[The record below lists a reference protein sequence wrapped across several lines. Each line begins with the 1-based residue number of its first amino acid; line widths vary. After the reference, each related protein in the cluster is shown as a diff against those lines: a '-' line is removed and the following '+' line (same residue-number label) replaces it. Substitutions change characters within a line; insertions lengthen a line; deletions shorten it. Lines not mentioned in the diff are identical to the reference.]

1 MTICD
6 QVQLWTTVDV
16 GTSWKDGTT
25 CTGTQSNRLRTGR
38 PIWRPG
44 PQGEDGEAVK
54 FRLERDVLADAV
66 AWTARTLP
74 NRPTVPVLAGLR
86 IDVGDGAVTFSS
98 FDYEVSGR
106 VTVDGEVADPGTALV
121 SGRLLADIARSLPAR
136 PVDVTSDGTKVVIT
150 CGSARFTLQTLPVD
164 EYPELP
170 ALPDT
175 SGTVDGSVF
184 AEAVSQVAVAAGRDD
199 MLPTLTGIRLE
210 IEGEAVTLAATDRYR
225 LAVREFSWHPQ
236 RPEVSAIALVPART
250 LVDTAKTLGAEGDV
264 NIALGES
271 LIGFSAGG
279 RRTTSRLIDGEWVP
293 NYRRLFPAQTVT
305 VARVEMAALVE
316 SVKRVSLVAE
326 RNTPIRLTFE
336 DGQVVLEAGSGEDA
350 QASEALSASVD
361 GPAIATGF
369 NPGYLLD
376 GLQAIEA
383 AFAHLSFT
391 EALKP
396 AVIQGAQNA
405 DDDPMPGYRYLAMP
419 IRLSS

>member
-1 MTICD
+1 MSTRA
-6 QVQLWTTVDV
+6 
-16 GTSWKDGTT
+16 KDG
-25 CTGTQSNRLRTGR
+25 
-38 PIWRPG
+38 
-44 PQGEDGEAVK
+44 DAVK

-86 IDVGDGAVTFSS
+86 LDVADGAVTFSS

-106 VTVDGEVADPGTALV
+106 VTVDGEVADPGTVLV
-121 SGRLLADIARSLPAR
+121 SGRLLADIARSLPPR
-136 PVDVTSDGTKVVIT
+136 PVDMAADGSKVVIT
-150 CGSARFTLQTLPVD
+150 CGSARFTLQTLPVE

-170 ALPDT
+170 ALPET
-175 SGTVDGSVF
+175 SGTVDGALL

-199 MLPTLTGIRLE
+199 MLPTLTGIRVE
-210 IEGEAVTLAATDRYR
+210 IEGESVTLAATDRYR
-225 LAVREFSWHPQ
+225 LAVREFTWRPQ

-250 LVDTAKTLGAEGDV
+250 LVDTAKTLGTEGEV
-264 NIALGES
+264 NLALAGTANDS
-271 LIGFSAGG
+271 LIGLSAGG

-293 NYRRLFPAQTVT
+293 NYRRLFPAQAVT
-305 VARVEMAALVE
+305 VARIEMAALVE

-326 RNTPIRLTFE
+326 RNTPIRLNFD

-350 QASEALSASVD
+350 QASEALPGTID

-376 GLQAIEA
+376 GLQAVDA

-391 EALKP
+391 EPLKP
-396 AVIQGAQNA
+396 AVIQGATGA
-405 DDDPMPGYRYLAMP
+405 DDDPIPGYRYLAMP

>member
-1 MTICD
+1 MCPD
-6 QVQLWTTVDV
+6 LR
-16 GTSWKDGTT
+16 GTARDIDGKAGSA
-25 CTGTQSNRLRTGR
+25 CA
-38 PIWRPG
+38 
-44 PQGEDGEAVK
+44 EDGDAVK

-86 IDVGDGAVTFSS
+86 IDATDGAVTFSS

-106 VTVDGEVADPGTALV
+106 VTVGAEVADPGTVLV
-121 SGRLLADIARSLPAR
+121 SGRLLADIGRSLPDR
-136 PVDVTSDGTKVVIT
+136 PVDLTSDGTKVVIT

-170 ALPDT
+170 ELPDS
-175 SGTVDGSVF
+175 SGTVDGALL

-199 MLPTLTGIRLE
+199 MLPTLTGIRIE
-210 IEGEAVTLAATDRYR
+210 IEGETVTLAATDRYR
-225 LAVREFSWHPQ
+225 LAVRELTWRPL

-250 LVDTAKTLGAEGDV
+250 LVDTAKTLGTESEV
-264 NIALGES
+264 TIALAGSANDS
-271 LIGFSAGG
+271 LIGLAASG

-293 NYRRLFPAQTVT
+293 NYRRLFPAETAT
-305 VARVEMAALVE
+305 VARVEMAALTE
-316 SVKRVSLVAE
+316 AVKRVALVAE

-350 QASEALSASVD
+350 QASEALPGSVD

-376 GLQAIEA
+376 GLQAVDA
-383 AFAHLSFT
+383 PFAHLSFT
-391 EALKP
+391 EPLKP
-396 AVIQGAQNA
+396 AVIQGAETA
-405 DDDPMPGYRYLAMP
+405 DADPIPGYRYLAMP

>member
-1 MTICD
+1 M
-6 QVQLWTTVDV
+6 
-16 GTSWKDGTT
+16 
-25 CTGTQSNRLRTGR
+25 
-38 PIWRPG
+38 
-44 PQGEDGEAVK
+44 K

-86 IDVGDGAVTFSS
+86 VDAGDGAVTFSS

-106 VTVDGEVADPGTALV
+106 VTVDGEVADPGTVLI
-121 SGRLLADIARSLPAR
+121 SGRLVADIARSLPPR

-150 CGSARFTLQTLPVD
+150 CGSARFTLQTLPVE

-170 ALPDT
+170 SLPET
-175 SGTVDGSVF
+175 SGTVDGAIF

-210 IEGEAVTLAATDRYR
+210 IEGEAITLAATDRYR

-236 RPEVSAIALVPART
+236 RPEISAIALVPART
-250 LVDTAKTLGAEGDV
+250 LVDTAKTLGPEGEV
-264 NIALGES
+264 TIALAGTANDS
-271 LIGFSAGG
+271 LIGLSGGG

-293 NYRRLFPAQTVT
+293 NYRRLFPAQTST
-305 VARVEMAALVE
+305 VAWVEMATLVE

-326 RNTPIRLTFE
+326 RNTPIRLNFE
-336 DGQVVLEAGSGEDA
+336 DGQIVLEAGSGEDA
-350 QASEALSASVD
+350 QASEALQASID

-383 AFAHLSFT
+383 PFAHLSFT

-396 AVIQGAQNA
+396 AVIQGAQDA
-405 DDDPMPGYRYLAMP
+405 DNDPMPGYRYLAMP

>member
-1 MTICD
+1 M
-6 QVQLWTTVDV
+6 
-16 GTSWKDGTT
+16 
-25 CTGTQSNRLRTGR
+25 
-38 PIWRPG
+38 
-44 PQGEDGEAVK
+44 K

-86 IDVGDGAVTFSS
+86 VDAGDGAVTFSS

-106 VTVDGEVADPGTALV
+106 VTVDGEVADPGTVLI
-121 SGRLLADIARSLPAR
+121 SGRLVADIARSLPPR

-150 CGSARFTLQTLPVD
+150 CGSARFTLQTLPVE

-170 ALPDT
+170 SLPET
-175 SGTVDGSVF
+175 SGTVDGAIF
-184 AEAVSQVAVAAGRDD
+184 ADAVSQVAVAAGRDD

-210 IEGEAVTLAATDRYR
+210 IEGEAITLAATDRYR

-236 RPEVSAIALVPART
+236 RPEISAIALVPART
-250 LVDTAKTLGAEGDV
+250 LVDTAKTLGPEGEV
-264 NIALGES
+264 TIALAGTANDS
-271 LIGFSAGG
+271 LIGLSGGG

-293 NYRRLFPAQTVT
+293 NYRRLFPAQTST
-305 VARVEMAALVE
+305 VARVEMATLVE

-350 QASEALSASVD
+350 QASEALQASID

-383 AFAHLSFT
+383 PFAHLSFT

-396 AVIQGAQNA
+396 AVIQGAQDA
-405 DDDPMPGYRYLAMP
+405 DNDPMPGYRYLAMP

>member
-1 MTICD
+1 
-6 QVQLWTTVDV
+6 V
-16 GTSWKDGTT
+16 
-25 CTGTQSNRLRTGR
+25 
-38 PIWRPG
+38 
-44 PQGEDGEAVK
+44 EDGEAVK

-86 IDVGDGAVTFSS
+86 VDAGDGAVTFSS

-106 VTVDGEVADPGTALV
+106 VTVDGEVTDPGTVLI
-121 SGRLLADIARSLPAR
+121 SGRLVADIARSLPPR
-136 PVDVTSDGTKVVIT
+136 PVDVTSDGSKVVIT
-150 CGSARFTLQTLPVD
+150 CGSVRFTLQTLPVE

-170 ALPDT
+170 SLPET
-175 SGTVDGSVF
+175 SGTVDGAVF
-184 AEAVSQVAVAAGRDD
+184 AEAVGQVAVAAGRDD

-225 LAVREFSWHPQ
+225 LAVREFSWQPQ
-236 RPEVSAIALVPART
+236 RPEISAIALVPART
-250 LVDTAKTLGAEGDV
+250 LVDTAKTLGPEGEV
-264 NIALGES
+264 TIALAGTANDS
-271 LIGFSAGG
+271 LIGLSGGG

-293 NYRRLFPAQTVT
+293 NYRRLFPAQTST
-305 VARVEMAALVE
+305 LARVEMATLVE

-350 QASEALSASVD
+350 QASEALQASID

-369 NPGYLLD
+369 NPSYLLD

-383 AFAHLSFT
+383 PFAHLSFT

-396 AVIQGAQNA
+396 AVIQGAQDA

>member
-1 MTICD
+1 
-6 QVQLWTTVDV
+6 VDNHGRV
-16 GTSWKDGTT
+16 TRSWKDG
-25 CTGTQSNRLRTGR
+25 
-38 PIWRPG
+38 
-44 PQGEDGEAVK
+44 AVK
-54 FRLERDVLADAV
+54 FQLERDVLADAV

-86 IDVGDGAVTFSS
+86 VDVGEGAVTFSS

-106 VTVDGEVADPGTALV
+106 VTVEADVADPGTVLV

-150 CGSARFTLQTLPVD
+150 CGSARFTLQTLPVE

-170 ALPDT
+170 ALPET
-175 SGTVDGSVF
+175 SGTVDGSIF
-184 AEAVSQVAVAAGRDD
+184 ADAVGQVAVAAGRDD
-199 MLPTLTGIRLE
+199 MLPTLTGIRIE

-225 LAVREFSWHPQ
+225 LAVREFNWHPQ

-250 LVDTAKTLGAEGDV
+250 LVDTARTLGPEGV
-264 NIALGES
+264 VTIALAGAASDS

-305 VARVEMAALVE
+305 VARVEMEGLVE

-336 DGQVVLEAGSGEDA
+336 DEQVVLEAGSGEDA
-350 QASEALSASVD
+350 QASEALPASVD

-383 AFAHLSFT
+383 EYAHLSFT

-396 AVIQGAQNA
+396 AVIQGAPGA
-405 DDDPMPGYRYLAMP
+405 DDEPLAGYRYLAMP

>member
-1 MTICD
+1 M
-6 QVQLWTTVDV
+6 
-16 GTSWKDGTT
+16 
-25 CTGTQSNRLRTGR
+25 
-38 PIWRPG
+38 
-44 PQGEDGEAVK
+44 K
-54 FRLERDVLADAV
+54 FRLERDVFTDAV

-86 IDVGDGAVTFSS
+86 VDVSDPGVTFSS

-106 VTVDGEVADPGTALV
+106 MTIEGEVADPGTVLV

-164 EYPELP
+164 EYPALPELP
-170 ALPDT
+170 ET
-175 SGTVDGSVF
+175 SGTVDGAVL
-184 AEAVSQVAVAAGRDD
+184 AEAVTQVAVAAGRDD
-199 MLPTLTGIRLE
+199 MLPTLTGIRVE

-225 LAVREFSWHPQ
+225 LAVRELTWRPR

-250 LVDTAKTLGAEGDV
+250 LVDTAKTLGTEGEVDL
-264 NIALGES
+264 ALAGGTNDS
-271 LIGFSAGG
+271 LIGLSAGG

-293 NYRRLFPAQTVT
+293 NYRRLFPAQTT
-305 VARVEMAALVE
+305 TAARVEMSALVE

-336 DGQVVLEAGSGEDA
+336 DGQLLLEAGSGDDA
-350 QASEALSASVD
+350 QASEALPAAVD

-376 GLQAIEA
+376 GLQVIDAP
-383 AFAHLSFT
+383 FAHMSFT

-396 AVIQGAQNA
+396 AVIQGAPGA
-405 DDDPMPGYRYLAMP
+405 EDDPIPGYRYLAMP